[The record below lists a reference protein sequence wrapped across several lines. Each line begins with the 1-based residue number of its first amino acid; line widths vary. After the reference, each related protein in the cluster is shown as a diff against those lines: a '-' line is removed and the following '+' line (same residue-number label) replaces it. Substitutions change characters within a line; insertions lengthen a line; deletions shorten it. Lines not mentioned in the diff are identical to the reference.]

1 MKKILL
7 LGIIIFSTIN
17 LFAQISQGGYPISFD
32 NSNLSKDIPTIS
44 IEKPNME
51 KIALEDEVDAKN
63 GNIYRYGR
71 SIYTN
76 INILNDAKKETL
88 DDGSKL
94 YRIIVH
100 SNDAKALGINF
111 SKFWIP
117 SDDKLFIYSLDK
129 SQILGAFT
137 SLNNNKH
144 NIFAVELLKGSSA
157 IIEYHQKNDNSKEA
171 KLIITELAYAYRGI
185 NSVFEQRDFGDSDYC
200 QVNVNCSPEG
210 DNWIDQKKA
219 ACRISIKAG
228 NSYGWCS
235 GALINNTTNSC
246 TPYVLTADHCAYGFN
261 SYASAND
268 QNQWVFYFNYE
279 SSGCNNPSSQ
289 PNSNTVTGCSVVS
302 HSGAIGGVNGNIG
315 STSDFWLTELNTAPP
330 PSYGLY
336 YAGWDRSSSGSSS
349 GVSIHHPAGDIKK
362 ISTYSS
368 NLTNGGWNGSWG
380 ANTHWRVTW
389 SSTPNGHGVTEGGS
403 SGSPIFNS
411 NGQIIGDLSGGSSF
425 CNNTS
430 ASDLYGKFSHSWD
443 QTGTAN
449 NERLKPWLD
458 PINSGVTS
466 INGYYCG
473 SSAQAS
479 FTANETTFCG
489 SGQHTSTFT
498 STSTGNINSYNWQ
511 FAGGSPSNATGPGP
525 HQVTYS
531 TPGNYTVIL
540 QIVDN
545 QGNNS
550 QSVIPSYIN
559 VVNGGITNINFLP
572 DCYGE
577 ETSWVINDA
586 NNNQILSIPEG
597 YYPGGSTSATME
609 PNPTMVNHEICLET
623 GCYDFVLS
631 DDYGDGLNGS
641 QHSCDF
647 DGDFTITNS
656 SGIVLAELNENQYP
670 NADFGNSMTVNFC
683 VDNSSNI
690 NEKEIE
696 NISIYPNPTSGLFTI
711 NNKIKSNIL
720 ITDLL
725 GKEVYKIYDHLGVI
739 DIDLSKEKS
748 GLYLIKSDT
757 QNNYFIKKL
766 ILNN

>member
-117 SDDKLFIYSLDK
+117 SGDKLFIYNLDK

-235 GALINNTTNSC
+235 GALINNTANSC

-302 HSGAIGGVNGNIG
+302 YSGANGGVNGNIG

-368 NLTNGGWNGSWG
+368 NLTNGGWNG
-380 ANTHWRVTW
+380 
-389 SSTPNGHGVTEGGS
+389 
-403 SGSPIFNS
+403 
-411 NGQIIGDLSGGSSF
+411 
-425 CNNTS
+425 
-430 ASDLYGKFSHSWD
+430 
-443 QTGTAN
+443 
-449 NERLKPWLD
+449 
-458 PINSGVTS
+458 
-466 INGYYCG
+466 
-473 SSAQAS
+473 
-479 FTANETTFCG
+479 
-489 SGQHTSTFT
+489 
-498 STSTGNINSYNWQ
+498 
-511 FAGGSPSNATGPGP
+511 
-525 HQVTYS
+525 
-531 TPGNYTVIL
+531 
-540 QIVDN
+540 
-545 QGNNS
+545 
-550 QSVIPSYIN
+550 
-559 VVNGGITNINFLP
+559 
-572 DCYGE
+572 
-577 ETSWVINDA
+577 
-586 NNNQILSIPEG
+586 
-597 YYPGGSTSATME
+597 
-609 PNPTMVNHEICLET
+609 
-623 GCYDFVLS
+623 
-631 DDYGDGLNGS
+631 
-641 QHSCDF
+641 
-647 DGDFTITNS
+647 
-656 SGIVLAELNENQYP
+656 
-670 NADFGNSMTVNFC
+670 
-683 VDNSSNI
+683 
-690 NEKEIE
+690 
-696 NISIYPNPTSGLFTI
+696 
-711 NNKIKSNIL
+711 
-720 ITDLL
+720 
-725 GKEVYKIYDHLGVI
+725 
-739 DIDLSKEKS
+739 
-748 GLYLIKSDT
+748 
-757 QNNYFIKKL
+757 
-766 ILNN
+766 